1 MTPRKLLYVSAR
13 ACPDELAAQLQE
25 RGWELVQV
33 PQLRAALAQ
42 LRNHAF
48 LIALLDVELPHPRL
62 ATEFEAC
69 REVADAC
76 EWVAVLPRGA
86 LQQAWL
92 RDMVLQHFFDH
103 HTHPASPAF
112 LCQSLGHALGRALLR
127 TGSTAVEGDLGLVGQ
142 SPAMRQLRRL
152 VQRTGAAEAPAVIE
166 GEAGSGKETVA
177 RALHACSPK
186 AQGPFVVLNCAT
198 LSGEPA
204 SLLDAASGGTL
215 LLDHVAEL
223 PREWQA
229 RLLRRMTENAT
240 LRTKLGRSFNGDIR
254 VLATTE
260 SPLADAVA
268 QGFRQDL
275 FYRLNVVPIVV
286 PPLRSRKEDVIPLAR
301 HFHAQCLRSTASHAR
316 GFSRR
321 AMAALAAHDWPGNV
335 SELFGRVQ
343 RAVLLAERR
352 AIGPEELGLQAPPEQ
367 RYESLE
373 AIRVRAERDA
383 IALSLDRASHNV
395 SVAAR
400 ELGVSRMTLY
410 RLMAKHAIGPA
421 KDA

>member
-1 MTPRKLLYVSAR
+1 MTPRKLLYVSGR
-13 ACPDELAAQLQE
+13 ACPDELAAQLQQ

-33 PQLRAALAQ
+33 SHLRAALPQ
-42 LRNHAF
+42 LRNHPF
-48 LIALLDVELPHPRL
+48 LVALLDIELPRPSL
-62 ATEFEAC
+62 VTEFEAC
-69 REVADAC
+69 REAADAC

-86 LQQAWL
+86 LQQVWL

-103 HTHPASPAF
+103 HTHPANPAF
-112 LCQSLGHALGRALLR
+112 LCQSLGHALGRAVLR
-127 TGSTAVEGDLGLVGQ
+127 AGSAAVEGDLGLVGQ

-152 VQRTGAAEAPAVIE
+152 VQRAGASEAPAVIE
-166 GEAGSGKETVA
+166 GEPGSGKEAVA

-186 AQGPFVVLNCAT
+186 AQGPFVVLNCGA

-229 RLLRRMTENAT
+229 RLLRRMTENAM
-240 LRTKLGRSFNGDIR
+240 LRTKLGRGFDGDIR
-254 VLATTE
+254 ILSTTDA
-260 SPLADAVA
+260 PLADAVA

-286 PPLRSRKEDVIPLAR
+286 PPLRSRKEDLIPLAR
-301 HFHAQCLRSTASHAR
+301 HFHAQCLRSAGSQAR

-321 AMAALAAHDWPGNV
+321 AVAALAAHDWPGNV
-335 SELFGRVQ
+335 RELFNRVQ
-343 RAVLLAERR
+343 RAVLVAEHRV
-352 AIGPEELGLQAPPEQ
+352 IGAEDLGLVAPPEQ

-410 RLMAKHAIGPA
+410 RLMAKHAIAPA